1 MEIAMVV
8 GQNAGKKLL
17 NCQTFH
23 LIYSKNMLTAL
34 AINYHKIH
42 FTVNKE
48 SIIKLGQNSDV
59 TFNIIIRNSNEWDKR
74 NRIRLP
80 SNATQMRISIC
91 VTEQESK
98 WYSWNY
104 WNRLMLGNLRF
115 QPTYLCLIF
124 YLWYNFLSLIQY
136 KCIHVQF
143 RCNYSIPFKII
154 SFKVWTR

>member
-48 SIIKLGQNSDV
+48 SIKARAK
-59 TFNIIIRNSNEWDKR
+59 F
-74 NRIRLP
+74 
-80 SNATQMRISIC
+80 
-91 VTEQESK
+91 
-98 WYSWNY
+98 
-104 WNRLMLGNLRF
+104 
-115 QPTYLCLIF
+115 
-124 YLWYNFLSLIQY
+124 
-136 KCIHVQF
+136 
-143 RCNYSIPFKII
+143 
-154 SFKVWTR
+154 